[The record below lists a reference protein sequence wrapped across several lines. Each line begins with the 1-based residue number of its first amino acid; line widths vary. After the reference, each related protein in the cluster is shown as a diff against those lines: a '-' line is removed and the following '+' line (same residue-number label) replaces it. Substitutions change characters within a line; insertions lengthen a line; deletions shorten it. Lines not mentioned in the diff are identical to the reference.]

1 MISFA
6 LSLVI
11 WSSFQ
16 QLIACMPM
24 LVAAQVRLAQD
35 QAALW
40 SFLEERRKQLKASEE
55 EAAAAQQVGRA
66 A

>member
-1 MISFA
+1 MSFA
-6 LSLVI
+6 LSLGI

-16 QLIACMPM
+16 QLIACMPV

-55 EAAAAQQVGRA
+55 AAAAQQVEGGGGA
-66 A
+66 